1 MAQKTILSDVYEL
14 LKNEHLVSS
23 ESEFSRDWPGMSECY
38 LRALRFKGVTPS
50 AGSVAV
56 CASRLQHYVIRLK
69 HTTTRRA
76 MDHQFLQLSDACH
89 DYESCS
95 NSNLRDQDVG
105 LSCLNLVNAQ
115 TGGARWQSGN
125 DQCARLEALVYR
137 FCIF

>member
-56 CASRLQHYVIRLK
+56 CTSMLQHYVIRLK

-105 LSCLNLVNAQ
+105 LSRFNLVNAQ
-115 TGGARWQSGN
+115 TGGARWHSGN
-125 DQCARLEALVYR
+125 DQCARLEAFVYR